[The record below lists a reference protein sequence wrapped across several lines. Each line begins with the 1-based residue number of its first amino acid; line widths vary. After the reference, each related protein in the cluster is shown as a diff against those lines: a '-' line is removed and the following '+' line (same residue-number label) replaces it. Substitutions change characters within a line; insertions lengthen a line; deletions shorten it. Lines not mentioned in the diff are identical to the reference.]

1 MSILQSKK
9 QIQPKWPLQIDPI
22 FGPYKS
28 VSSAAESLKQDFLFL
43 LKTIPGEW
51 PMNPDLGVG
60 LAKYLFENYG
70 SQDLYTIKGRID
82 NQLRKYLSNI
92 TLREAKFI
100 NTDSDKDNMTSV
112 LRIKFF
118 INDLGLEDTIDFG
131 LDSNRKTLVKIDVD
145 KQYNKIGDL

>member
-28 VSSAAESLKQDFLFL
+28 VSSATESLKQDFLFL

>member
-1 MSILQSKK
+1 
-9 QIQPKWPLQIDPI
+9 
-22 FGPYKS
+22 
-28 VSSAAESLKQDFLFL
+28 
-43 LKTIPGEW
+43 
-51 PMNPDLGVG
+51 MNPDLGVG